1 MATEVSSIDDL
12 LMSGK
17 TQQQPAAPE
26 HQYEPEESK
35 PSQEING
42 PETLETPDELGYHEY
57 EGADE
62 SKPRQED
69 TKPKETQNEEQPED
83 DELDDYGNHKAKPK
97 TYTEDEVNER
107 INKAIRDRLS
117 RMERNNQP
125 NTQQAQQAKDAGFEY
140 NPDSSQDW
148 QQQLEQFVEQTVTKM
163 SSKKEQQ
170 AQAQREEQA
179 QAEFELKFH
188 NGMSKFQD
196 FRDVVGSQPVTDA
209 MTIATR
215 AMKDPAAFLYAA
227 SKRHPQELQR
237 ISQIP
242 DQYAQMVE
250 VGKLEERMR
259 KSKTSTKAP
268 RPVSKTREDAGM
280 PTQSSKAPTI
290 EDLIAHADAKRL
302 QQRTARRR

>member
-1 MATEVSSIDDL
+1 MATDVSSIDDL

-26 HQYEPEESK
+26 HQPEPVEPE
-35 PSQEING
+35 
-42 PETLETPDELGYHEY
+42 DEY
-57 EGADE
+57 A
-62 SKPRQED
+62 PVQED
-69 TKPKETQNEEQPED
+69 DGGAQSEETEAEPKQEDISDTEPKETQEV
-83 DELDDYGNHKAKPK
+83 DDYGNPKPKAK

-107 INKAIRDRLS
+107 INKAIRDRLA
-117 RMERNNQP
+117 RMERNQQP
-125 NTQQAQQAKDAGFEY
+125 SADQARQAKDAGFEY
-140 NPDSSQDW
+140 DPDSSQDW

-188 NGMSKFQD
+188 NSMSKFAD
-196 FRDVVGSQPVTDA
+196 FRDVVGSQPITDA

-237 ISQIP
+237 IAQIP

-259 KSKTSTKAP
+259 KSRTATTAP
-268 RPVSKTREDAGM
+268 KPVSKTREDAGM
-280 PTQSSKAPTI
+280 PTKSSKEPTI

-302 QQRTARRR
+302 QQRQSRRR